1 MWAPRAARPATLKL
15 RPPRPLPQGYARPGA
30 KSTSSGCASRCPP
43 PLDNDWGAFAA
54 TVLIWAGVAGALV
67 FVVRPAVRS
76 FTKRTR
82 SGEDDKLV
90 AIAGSALFG
99 LLALAATRN
108 SLSIPAM
115 QSCAWPLSAL
125 FAALDI
131 GLNFLAGYVAFRVF
145 KEVVVD
151 HGRRLAKRTEARV
164 EDILIDQRPHG
175 AVDGGLP
182 RADPGFQTPHGRRD
196 RNPLPAARRHPQ
208 RGSRR
213 APRLTF

>member
-1 MWAPRAARPATLKL
+1 MGPSRRAAGNSETSAPASP
-15 RPPRPLPQGYARPGA
+15 PPRVRAAGGEIDLFGLGFALPPR
-30 KSTSSGCASRCPP
+30 
-43 PLDNDWGAFAA
+43 LDNDGGAFAA

-115 QSCAWPLSAL
+115 QSCAWLLSAL